1 MGNLHPRL
9 QAAALAAYMTTI
21 IIAEAGRRGF
31 PISGDEGSAITGA
44 LALLAGWLQPPGG
57 SDGGADK

>member
-9 QAAALAAYMTTI
+9 QAAALAAYLTTI

-31 PISGDEGSAITGA
+31 PISGDEGSAITGV
-44 LALLAGWLQPPGG
+44 LALLAGWVQPSS
-57 SDGGADK
+57 SDDGAAK